1 MKSTKNIGIGL
12 ICMGTGLI
20 GLTLDIDIDFHYIG
34 PGSLFGVGAS
44 LLGSALSDTINQTE
58 EDVA

>member
-20 GLTLDIDIDFHYIG
+20 GLTLKIDSDFHYLG
-34 PGSLFGVGAS
+34 CGSLFGVGAS
-44 LLGSALSDTINQTE
+44 MLGSTLSNKLQPE
-58 EDVA
+58 NKK